1 MSEPSR
7 LPQIH
12 YGSMMRRMSF
22 SETIFLFLLALLVFG
37 PKKLPE
43 IGRQIGK
50 ILNEFRR
57 ASNEFRAQIEAEISQ
72 AESKHQQILPPSE
85 PPAGVVASLP
95 LSPEP
100 SLPITTP
107 EPWSNSEPNAAGITE
122 VHSGYNLDAPAEA
135 DPIPPAVVSEQA
147 SEEAANKASH
157 V

>member
-1 MSEPSR
+1 
-7 LPQIH
+7 
-12 YGSMMRRMSF
+12 MRGMSF

-50 ILNEFRR
+50 ILNEFKR

-85 PPAGVVASLP
+85 RPEGVVASLP

-107 EPWSNSEPNAAGITE
+107 EPWNSGAPDAAGIPE
-122 VHSGYNLDAPAEA
+122 AHSGYNLDAPAEA
-135 DPIPPAVVSEQA
+135 DPIPAAVIPDHA
-147 SEEAANKASH
+147 SEEPADKASH

>member
-1 MSEPSR
+1 
-7 LPQIH
+7 
-12 YGSMMRRMSF
+12 MSF

-107 EPWSNSEPNAAGITE
+107 GSWNNNEPNAAGIPE
-122 VHSGYNLDAPAEA
+122 AQSGYNLEAPAEA
-135 DPIPPAVVSEQA
+135 GPAFPSVISEQA
-147 SEEAANKASH
+147 SEEAANEASH